1 MAGARFHL
9 LSPTGR
15 AALRSFVGRGTIFAF
30 DLDGTLSPIVG
41 EPSQAVEPEAI
52 RDRLRKIER
61 LAPLVVVTGRGRA
74 DARLR
79 LGFVPRHLVGNHGA
93 EGLPG
98 AAREE
103 RGYVRLARRWMT
115 QLHARRPDLHADGVT
130 IEDKGATLSLHYRN
144 APDSARA
151 RRAMLRAMRHLDPP
165 PRRVHGKYVEN
176 LMPPGSPDKGDA
188 LAAMMRHLGSRR
200 ALFVGDDET
209 DEDVFR
215 GGSAAIFGVR
225 VGSKRGS
232 AARAYL
238 REQGE
243 IVPLLDDILA
253 LLTAPAPLRLSGRH
267 VVGDRV
273 ER

>member
-1 MAGARFHL
+1 MAGARFPL
-9 LSPTGR
+9 LGPEGR
-15 AALRSFVGRGTIFAF
+15 TALRSFVGRGTLFAF

-41 EPSQAVEPEAI
+41 KPSQAVVPEAV
-52 RDRLRKIER
+52 RDRLTRIER
-61 LAPLVVVTGRGRA
+61 LAPIVVVTGRGRA
-74 DARLR
+74 DAHHR
-79 LGFVPRHLVGNHGA
+79 LGFSPRHLVGNHGA

-103 RGYVRLARRWMT
+103 RGYVRLARRWLT
-115 QLHARRPDLHADGVT
+115 QLRARRPDLHACGVT

-144 APDSARA
+144 APDRARA
-151 RRAMLRAMRHLDPP
+151 RRAMLRAMKYLDPP

-188 LAAMMRHLGSRR
+188 LAAMMRHLGCRR
-200 ALFVGDDET
+200 ALYVGDDET

-215 GGSAAIFGVR
+215 GGSPMIFGVR

-232 AARAYL
+232 SARAYL

-243 IVPLLDDILA
+243 IASLLDEILA
-253 LLTAPAPLRLSGRH
+253 LLTASAPLRSSGRD
-267 VVGDRV
+267 VVGGRV
-273 ER
+273 EG